1 LTDFSIYFLELS
13 DVTTMLLPLHTL
25 RSPHVVKLVSAE
37 AWLQPVAADL
47 APSNPESA
55 NIQGEITL
63 RTTSAGFVH
72 ASGLITAMAVQ
83 ACSLCGENVTLA
95 LSASVKA
102 TYRPPYEG
110 DTPKDMSLITE
121 DLDVYFIE
129 RDGINLEVLVNDA
142 LQCAIPYQI
151 TCETSGLRPCDNG
164 HLPSEESPKG
174 ARSGENSPF
183 AILKTIK

>member
-1 LTDFSIYFLELS
+1 
-13 DVTTMLLPLHTL
+13 MLLQLHTL
-25 RSPHVVKLVSAE
+25 SSPHLVKLVSAE
-37 AWLQPVAADL
+37 PWLQPLAADL
-47 APSNPESA
+47 APSNPATA

-72 ASGLITAMAVQ
+72 ASGLITATAVQ

-95 LSASVKA
+95 LSASVTA

-110 DTPKDMSLITE
+110 DTPKDMSLVTE

-151 TCETSGLRPCDNG
+151 TCETSGLSPCDNG
-164 HLPSEESPKG
+164 HLPSEKSSTG
-174 ARSGENSPF
+174 ARYGENSPF